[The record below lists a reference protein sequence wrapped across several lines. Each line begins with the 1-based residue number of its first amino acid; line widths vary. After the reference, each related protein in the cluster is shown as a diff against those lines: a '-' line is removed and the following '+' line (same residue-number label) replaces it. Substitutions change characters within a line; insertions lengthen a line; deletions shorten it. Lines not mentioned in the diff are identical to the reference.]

1 MALGRKTG
9 GRTRGTPNRRTQ
21 DVQSLL
27 ASLGCDPIEGM
38 ARIAMDPRH
47 PVEVRARM
55 YAELAG
61 YVAPKRKAIQME
73 AADFNRVVFNI
84 GIGPRQP
91 VIAGPVSTRLI
102 DHHGLE

>member
-1 MALGRKTG
+1 MAFGRKTG

-21 DVQSLL
+21 DIQSLL

-38 ARIAMDPRH
+38 ARIAMDPEH

-61 YVAPKRKAIQME
+61 YVAPKRKAVQL
-73 AADFNRVVFNI
+73 DGGDTNRVVFNI
-84 GIGPRQP
+84 GIAPRQHLTHPAP
-91 VIAGPVSTRLI
+91 VPTYVIEG
-102 DHHGLE
+102 